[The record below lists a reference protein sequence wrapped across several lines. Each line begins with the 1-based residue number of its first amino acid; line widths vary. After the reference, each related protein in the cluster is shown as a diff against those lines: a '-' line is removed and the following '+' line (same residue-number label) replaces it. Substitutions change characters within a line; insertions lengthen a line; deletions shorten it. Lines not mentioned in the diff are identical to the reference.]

1 MCHSGGAAR
10 FFFIQQNNH
19 FFAGDS
25 VRYVTAP
32 NVWAPEKLRLRS
44 GFERARLAASAEES
58 ATKLNADRVEDNFP
72 VFGSEQS

>member
-1 MCHSGGAAR
+1 MCNSGGAAR

-25 VRYVTAP
+25 VLYVTAP

-44 GFERARLAASAEES
+44 GFERLPASAEES
-58 ATKLNADRVEDNFP
+58 ATKLNADLVEDNFS